1 MTKYIN
7 VFDDKEA
14 AKAFTDN
21 PIQVL
26 TLEKKMFVDEDGE
39 DVYAIL
45 PIKYKEVK
53 AITIIELNDK
63 ANKGKRKKKSSD
75 DDVLSVEDFSD
86 RQIAICNAAFVEL
99 TVTDSL
105 AGTEDISKGKISI
118 NDFTIDQLNLIMAAI
133 APGLREISDDFR
145 KKVESAISSYGGD
158 VRKTP
163 TRNSKS
169 SVEDIQI

>member
-1 MTKYIN
+1 MSKYIN
-7 VFDDKEA
+7 VFDDNEA

-21 PIQVL
+21 PIQIL

-53 AITIIELNDK
+53 AITIIELNDR

-75 DDVLSVEDFSD
+75 DVMSVEDFSD
-86 RQIAICNAAFVEL
+86 RQVAICNASFVDL

-105 AGTEDISKGKISI
+105 AGTEDITKGKISI
-118 NDFTIDQLNLIMAAI
+118 NDFTIDQLNLIMAAV
-133 APGLREISDDFR
+133 APGLREISDEFR
-145 KKVESAISSYGGD
+145 TKVESAISSYGRD

-163 TRNSKS
+163 ARNSKP
-169 SVEDIQI
+169 SVENI